1 MMECW
6 SQDPNDRPTFEQLY
20 GTFVEIAEENVRPT
34 NGLTPMT
41 KIYQNYSQTDCKGI
55 F

>member
-6 SQDPNDRPTFEQLY
+6 SQDPNDRPTFEQLH
-20 GTFVEIAEENVRPT
+20 GTFAEIAEENVRRT
-34 NGLTPMT
+34 NSLTLMT
-41 KIYQNYSQTDCKGI
+41 KIHQDYSQRDCKGI